1 MRFPPGLR
9 EGDAVLE
16 TDALLDRIMKE
27 TEADIIAHGA
37 QGLTMA
43 RDETAGTPVRL
54 GQQLFARITNR
65 GAEDARVLT
74 VRVACLA
81 EAGED
86 RELLALRRAE
96 LRIALRDALRD
107 HAGLAEELAELLP
120 KGSAGS
126 CASGRCP
133 RSWPPAATSVR
144 AFGPDRQGFS
154 LSTSR

>member
-9 EGDAVLE
+9 EGDAMLE

-65 GAEDARVLT
+65 GAEDARVLA
-74 VRVACLA
+74 VRVAGLA
-81 EAGED
+81 EAGAD

-120 KGSAGS
+120 KGSAGRAGGDRS
-126 CASGRCP
+126 VFVGRDSSGVIYVGDGAHITLHR
-133 RSWPPAATSVR
+133 
-144 AFGPDRQGFS
+144 
-154 LSTSR
+154 